1 MKSYL
6 EFESDIKGLEEE
18 LDKLKDPFS
27 NEGLAEVNTEKINQ
41 IQSELDQKLKEVYSN
56 LSRWQKTLVAR
67 HEERPRAKFFINN
80 LFSNFINL
88 SGDRQFAD
96 DKSVLVGFGVFEDQ
110 SVLVIGQEKGDD
122 LDGRIERNFGM
133 MRPEGYRKCIRLMQ
147 LADKFNIPIIS
158 FVDTPGAYPGV
169 GAEERGQ
176 AEAIA
181 RSIECS
187 MSLKVPNISI
197 IIGEGGSGGAIAL
210 ASSNKIIMLENAI
223 YSVISPEGC
232 ASILWRDPKKSL
244 EAADAMKLSAQDL
257 LDFGIVDSVI
267 KEPLGGAH
275 RDKKALLDEIK
286 KSIRK
291 NLRELS
297 ELSRE
302 DILNHRKQKFL
313 SIGRKKGL
321 VKNIDSRDRMT
332 MEENVFSNLKQKIN
346 KNKIVMI
353 ITLVLAALVKKN
365 VFSNLK
371 QKINKNKIF
380 IIITLA
386 LSALVLLTLLYL

>member
-18 LDKLKDPFS
+18 LDKLKDPF
-27 NEGLAEVNTEKINQ
+27 NKEGLSEVNTEKINQ
-41 IQSELDQKLKEVYSN
+41 IQSELDEKLKEVYSN
-56 LSRWQKTLVAR
+56 LQIVGKKLCLQDMKTDLR
-67 HEERPRAKFFINN
+67 QNFFINN
-80 LFSNFINL
+80 LFTNFINL

-110 SVLVIGQEKGDD
+110 SVLVIGQEKGED
-122 LDGRIERNFGM
+122 LDSRIERNFGM

-158 FVDTPGAYPGV
+158 FIDTPGAYPGV

-187 MSLKVPNISI
+187 MSLRVPNISI

-232 ASILWRDPKKSL
+232 ASILWRDPKKSI

-257 LDFGIVDSVI
+257 LNLGIIDSVI

-275 RDKKALLDEIK
+275 RDKNALLDEIK
-286 KSIRK
+286 KSIRT
-291 NLRELS
+291 NLKELS

-302 DILNHRKQKFL
+302 DILDHRKQKFL

-321 VKNIDSRDRMT
+321 IKDTDNKDKMT

-346 KNKIVMI
+346 
-353 ITLVLAALVKKN
+353 
-365 VFSNLK
+365 
-371 QKINKNKIF
+371 QK
-380 IIITLA
+380 
-386 LSALVLLTLLYL
+386 